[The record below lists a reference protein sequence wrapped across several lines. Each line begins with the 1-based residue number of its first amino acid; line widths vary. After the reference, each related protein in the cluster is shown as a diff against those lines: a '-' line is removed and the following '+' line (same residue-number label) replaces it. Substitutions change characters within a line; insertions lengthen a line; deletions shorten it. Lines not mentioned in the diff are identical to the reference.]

1 MALRRPLVFC
11 ATCDRVRHI
20 PGKLLV
26 IWDGAPIH
34 RSRAIKTF
42 LAHGAAKRLRLEQL
56 PGYAPDLN
64 PDEGIW
70 AYLNYV
76 ELRNVCCT
84 DLNDLQQHLRLATA
98 RLRHKR
104 HVIRGLVRHAGYVV

>member
-1 MALRRPLVFC
+1 VVQFLRHL
-11 ATCDRVRHI
+11 VRHL

-34 RSRAIKTF
+34 RGRPIKEF
-42 LAHGAAKRLRLEQL
+42 LSQGAAKRLRLEQL

-70 AYLNYV
+70 ATSSV
-76 ELRNVCCT
+76 WSC
-84 DLNDLQQHLRLATA
+84 ATCA
-98 RLRHKR
+98 APIYRISTITCAWPRPGSATSAPSFAVASPIAVTLFRPLPGE
-104 HVIRGLVRHAGYVV
+104 V